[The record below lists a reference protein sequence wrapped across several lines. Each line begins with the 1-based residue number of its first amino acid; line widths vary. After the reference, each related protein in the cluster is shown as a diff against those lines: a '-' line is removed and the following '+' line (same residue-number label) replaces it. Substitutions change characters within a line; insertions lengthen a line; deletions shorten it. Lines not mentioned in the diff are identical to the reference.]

1 MPLAQIEDSICFVV
15 CNQMDV
21 ISNSA
26 PMISVVL
33 PVYNGASYLRESI
46 DCILVQSHSNFE
58 LLIIDDGSTDDSA
71 SIVSSF
77 TDPRIRFYSQEN
89 KGLAATLNRGIA
101 LAKGAYIAR
110 QDQDDIS
117 LPDRLSKQVA
127 FMETHPDCGMAG
139 TWASILE
146 EQKPTKRLHRHDA
159 DNLSLQFDL
168 LFDNPFV
175 HSSLMIRKTVFDE
188 VGVYCT
194 NPDRQ
199 PPEDYEMWSRV
210 ARKFRVAN
218 IPEVLHIY
226 REVPQSMSRSGN
238 NPFLQHLLKINVEN
252 LMWATGGR
260 YSDQSLRDL
269 AALIHGAYPQ
279 FSRKT
284 SLGELI
290 SIVHDAAIALCDHAG
305 TQYREIQEKVQYRV
319 NNLRYHYYQARHL
332 GFLGESGRRA
342 LAHIL
347 RAGRKLFGKQW
358 RLRVI
363 R

>member
-1 MPLAQIEDSICFVV
+1 MKTSYQNKSFVS
-15 CNQMDV
+15 DDTY
-21 ISNSA
+21 
-26 PMISVVL
+26 ISVVL
-33 PVYNGASYLRESI
+33 PVYNGSRYLREAIGST
-46 DCILVQSHSNFE
+46 LSQSYVNFE

-71 SIVSSF
+71 SIVSSC

-168 LFDNPFV
+168 MFDNPFV

-218 IPEVLHIY
+218 IPEALHIY
-226 REVPQSMSRSGN
+226 REIPQSMSRTGN
-238 NPFLQHLLKINVEN
+238 SPFLQHLLKINVEN

-269 AALIHGAYPQ
+269 AALIHGVYPQ
-279 FSRKT
+279 FSGKT
-284 SLGELI
+284 SLREMI
-290 SIVHDAAIALCDHAG
+290 SVVHDAAIALCDHAG
-305 TQYREIQEKVQYRV
+305 TPYREIQEKVQYRV

-342 LAHIL
+342 LARIL
-347 RAGRKLFGKQW
+347 RAGRKLVGKQW